1 MITLAET
8 SRLIPYN
15 HLQQE
20 LRVQNVNTCVIFPLL
35 HLVDKWRCFI
45 KHIDIAYFEF
55 LNIGYLIGLTCMKYL
70 QSNHMYYT
78 ASTDA
83 NVCSST
89 DVQERELE
97 DLLIDGI
104 SAGAVGGKLDQ
115 KSRVFEVILLIFL
128 LQEEYHLATQV

>member
-1 MITLAET
+1 
-8 SRLIPYN
+8 
-15 HLQQE
+15 
-20 LRVQNVNTCVIFPLL
+20 
-35 HLVDKWRCFI
+35 
-45 KHIDIAYFEF
+45 
-55 LNIGYLIGLTCMKYL
+55 
-70 QSNHMYYT
+70 MYYT

-115 KSRVFEVILLIFL
+115 KSRVFEVILLIFFTTRRIPL
-128 LQEEYHLATQV
+128 GNPSVRGTC

>member
-1 MITLAET
+1 
-8 SRLIPYN
+8 
-15 HLQQE
+15 
-20 LRVQNVNTCVIFPLL
+20 
-35 HLVDKWRCFI
+35 
-45 KHIDIAYFEF
+45 
-55 LNIGYLIGLTCMKYL
+55 MKYL

-115 KSRVFEVILLIFL
+115 KSRVFEVILLILL

>member
-1 MITLAET
+1 
-8 SRLIPYN
+8 
-15 HLQQE
+15 
-20 LRVQNVNTCVIFPLL
+20 
-35 HLVDKWRCFI
+35 
-45 KHIDIAYFEF
+45 
-55 LNIGYLIGLTCMKYL
+55 MKYL
-70 QSNHMYYT
+70 QSNHMDYT

-115 KSRVFEVILLIFL
+115 KSRVFEVILLILL